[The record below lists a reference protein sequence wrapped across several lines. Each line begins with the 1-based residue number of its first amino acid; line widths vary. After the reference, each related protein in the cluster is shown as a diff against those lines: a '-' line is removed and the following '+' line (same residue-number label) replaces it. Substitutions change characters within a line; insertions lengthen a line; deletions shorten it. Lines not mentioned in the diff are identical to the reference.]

1 MVHLTIAEEGK
12 KRGNFI
18 VSAASHTN
26 AARQERM
33 CVCVP
38 HWWYSQLSIYGICG
52 EVGRQEIN
60 NILNNTY

>member
-33 CVCVP
+33 CVCVCVCTALVVQSTFDIRYM
-38 HWWYSQLSIYGICG
+38 W
-52 EVGRQEIN
+52 
-60 NILNNTY
+60 